1 MEEIILKAKSR
12 SADTKI
18 VKNSGFIPGVL
29 YGPGTASTSVI
40 FESIPLNK
48 IISKHGKNAKLWVD
62 LDNEKKFGY
71 IKEIQRHP
79 VEGKIIHVAVTLL
92 STDQEVKIQLPI
104 SYRGL
109 VELEHRLLSLQVYKT
124 GIKVS
129 GIGAN
134 MPDSVVADVS
144 EKVFGEEITAA
155 DFHLPPEIKI
165 LDSENEAYAGIR
177 AAKEELAKAASEVK
191 PA

>member
-1 MEEIILKAKSR
+1 MEEIILKAKAR
-12 SADTKI
+12 STDTKI

-29 YGPGTASTSVI
+29 YGPGTVSTSVV

-48 IISKHGKNAKLWVD
+48 IISKYGKNAKLWVD

-79 VEGKIIHVAVTLL
+79 VEGKTIHVAITLL
-92 STDQEVKIQLPI
+92 SLDQEVKIQLPI
-104 SYRGL
+104 TYRGI

-134 MPDSVVADVS
+134 MPDCVVADVS
-144 EKVFGEEITAA
+144 EKVFGDEITAG

-165 LDSENEAYAGIR
+165 LDSENETYAGIK
-177 AAKEELAKAASEVK
+177 AGKESQAEVGSEVK

>member
-62 LDNEKKFGY
+62 LDNEKTFGY